1 MYLERVKVRQRELV
15 HQFAQMANDRKI
27 HYRKAQSLRL
37 QLLNATQ
44 LQIIG
49 EFKRRSPAS
58 HYLAPHASLEL
69 VLSRYLSSGIDAIS
83 ILTEPLDFGGSY
95 DDLRRGRRLVE
106 GHFRHGMDLS
116 LPVLCKDFIVCK
128 DQITLAMTHGASV
141 VLLIAAM
148 LDHNELVDLSQFAHK
163 LGLEV
168 LMELFDAEDLEKVE
182 GTIIDVLAINNR
194 SLQSLEVNPN
204 HAAALLP
211 LVQQHPLLMSIPVIA
226 ASGATDPNAAAALA
240 TQGFHGLLVGT
251 ELMGHTDAEVTRAW
265 IQNARGLLNRECI
278 CEGGNEGRGDGSS
291 DGRVLAKLCGFTD
304 LEHARFAEAQGAD
317 YIGLVFAKSRRQV
330 SLDQALTIAAGLTRA
345 KVVAVFKAQPR
356 AFIEAVAWSLRP
368 AAVQCYETFT
378 PALDLPSGTRLIRAF
393 AGASGLLSPST
404 SQPSTAP
411 TSTSQSSTAPTLTAS
426 QSLTLAADTLLRLQ
440 RAGIDTV
447 LVDSAAPGC
456 GVRDTRQDAALKA
469 AFATLR
475 SHGITTILAGGLNAE
490 NVADAI
496 VATQPDGVD
505 CSSGIEK
512 SQKKEKGAIT
522 RFLTAL
528 QTTSFEGPP
537 VGAPV
542 GAPGGAPVKALGEA
556 PGEAKGGA
564 PFPPPLTPP
573 SASPL
578 TSPLGKYGGA
588 YVPESL
594 TGPLQAIAQAF
605 QEAVADPNFLAR
617 LDDDRRYFIGRS
629 TPLYHAQ
636 RLSEHCGHPIYLK
649 REDLCHTGAHKIN
662 NAMGQGRLAQR
673 MGHTHLIAET
683 GAGQHGIATATVA
696 ARLGMRCTIFM
707 GLKDTQRQAHNVAR
721 IRFMGATVVAVDQG
735 EGQLKDATNEAIRY
749 WLHHPQDCFY
759 VIGSA
764 IGPAPYPQMVRYFQ
778 SVIGQEAITQSLE
791 QIGRLPDRAIA
802 CVGGGSNAIGLFS
815 AFLPEPSVALIG
827 VEAKGAATLK
837 NGRFG
842 VLHGASMPILQNP
855 QGQISPT
862 QSISAGL
869 DYPGVGPEHA
879 FLRDLQRTTYH
890 SVDDAEALAALSLCV
905 RLEGILPALES
916 AHALAFALKPTTGN
930 PITLVNLSGRGE
942 KDLPTLL
949 AHHESETS
957 EGATQCP

>member
-1 MYLERVKVRQRELV
+1 MYLERVKVRQRELIQ
-15 HQFAQMANDRKI
+15 QFALMANDRKT

-58 HYLAPHASLEL
+58 PYLAPHASLEL

-95 DDLRRGRRLVE
+95 DDLHRGRRLVDA
-106 GHFRHGMDLS
+106 HFRQGMDLS

-128 DQITLAMTHGASV
+128 DQITLAKTHGASV

-148 LDHNELVDLSQFAHK
+148 LDHNELVDLSQYAHK

-168 LMELFDAEDLEKVE
+168 LMELFDAEDLEKLE

-194 SLQSLEVNPN
+194 SLKSLKVNPN
-204 HAAALLP
+204 HATSLLP
-211 LVQQHPLLMSIPVIA
+211 LVKQHPLLMSIPVIA

-265 IQNARGLLNRECI
+265 IQNARGLLNRNCI
-278 CEGGNEGRGDGSS
+278 CEGGNE
-291 DGRVLAKLCGFTD
+291 GRVLAKLCGFTD

-330 SLDQALTIAAGLTRA
+330 SLDQARVIAAGLSRA
-345 KVVAVFKAQPR
+345 KVVAVFKDQPR
-356 AFIEAVAWSLRP
+356 ALIEAVAWSLRP

-378 PALDLPSGTRLIRAF
+378 PALDLPAGTRLIRAF
-393 AGASGLLSPST
+393 AGANGLLSPST
-404 SQPSTAP
+404 SP
-411 TSTSQSSTAPTLTAS
+411 SSTAPTLTAS
-426 QSLTLAADTLLRLQ
+426 QSLTLAADTLLHLQ
-440 RAGIDTV
+440 GAGIDTI
-447 LVDSAAPGC
+447 LVDSAVPGC
-456 GVRDTRQDAALKA
+456 GVRDTSQDAALKA

-505 CSSGIEK
+505 CSSGIEQ

-528 QTTSFEGPP
+528 QPTSFEGPP
-537 VGAPV
+537 VGAQV

-605 QEAVADPNFLAR
+605 QEAVADTDFLAQ
-617 LDDDRRYFIGRS
+617 LNDDRRHFIGRS

-707 GLKDTQRQAHNVAR
+707 GLKDTQRQAQNVAR
-721 IRFMGATVVAVDQG
+721 IRYMGATVVAVDQG

-749 WLHHPQDCFY
+749 WLHHPEDCFY

-778 SVIGQEAITQSLE
+778 SIIGQEAITQSLD

-802 CVGGGSNAIGLFS
+802 CIGGGSNAIGLFS
-815 AFLPEPSVALIG
+815 AFLAEPSVALIG

-842 VLHGASMPILQNP
+842 VLHGAAMPILQNH
-855 QGQISPT
+855 QGQIAPT
-862 QSISAGL
+862 HSISAGL

-879 FLRDLQRTTYH
+879 FLRDLERTTYH

-916 AHALAFALKPTTGN
+916 AHALAFALRPTTGN

-949 AHHESETS
+949 AHLTHPEIKTS